1 MGMPFCTIKKSSL
14 AWRLQKENSRK
25 ILYMNGKQHGQFLR
39 QRENFVAW
47 VWNRTSVVEV
57 QRNLLD
63 FICELL
69 ESVCVNKFID
79 VSYKP
84 NSLIAKYGQHQ
95 DHQVDFRDF
104 QFPLINEHVT
114 LYVNLPWFY
123 KQQLLDFLERM
134 LKTANDFDILVD
146 ILVLHNYQEE
156 YDEDLWRK
164 NLHEKCFKAWIW
176 EDISFYDAEKDQ
188 NFSIKRGKTFCGL
201 LTNGNSEHKQ
211 KMIEI
216 SKFLIEDLRLK

>member
-47 VWNRTSVVEV
+47 VWIRTSVVEV

-69 ESVCVNKFID
+69 EGVCVHKFID

-84 NSLIAKYGQHQ
+84 NSLIAKYATIQ
-95 DHQVDFRDF
+95 DHQVDFRNF

-134 LKTANDFDILVD
+134 LKTANVFG
-146 ILVLHNYQEE
+146 ILVLHHYREE
-156 YDEDLWRK
+156 YPELWRK
-164 NLHEKCFKAWIW
+164 TLYEKCFKTWIW
-176 EDISFYDAEKDQ
+176 EDVSFYDADKDR
-188 NFSIKRGKTFCGL
+188 NFSLRRGKTFCGL
-201 LTNGNSEHKQ
+201 LSNGDSEHKQ

-216 SKFLIEDLRLK
+216 SKFLVEDLGLK